1 MSRSWRGWGGLAVV
15 IAFLIFA
22 TLIAAFIGTLL
33 LFPGNVLE
41 SLWRFNPEARSAFQS
56 MGRLASILLFVVG
69 GVAFGG
75 AVGIYR
81 RRKWGWWLAIVLFSV
96 NALGDAVSLFAT
108 GRVLQSASG
117 ILISGS
123 FLLYLMQPGVRR
135 QFDDRAMTSAN

>member
-1 MSRSWRGWGGLAVV
+1 MSRSWRGWSGLSVV

-22 TLIAAFIGTLL
+22 TLMAGFVGTLL
-33 LFPGNVLE
+33 LFPGRLLE
-41 SLWRFNPEARSAFQS
+41 SLWRFNPEARLAFQS

-69 GVAFGG
+69 GVACGG

-96 NALGDAVSLFAT
+96 NALGDAVSLFVM

-123 FLLYLMQPGVRR
+123 FLLYLMQPSVRR